1 MSKLIG
7 KKVIVRGDRSGVFFG
22 TLTAKD
28 GSEVTLEN
36 ARKLYYWSG
45 ANAIEEIALSGV
57 NNPDSCRFTV
67 VNSEIT
73 IMDSIQINPCTVD
86 AIINIERVKE
96 WKN

>member
-57 NNPDSCRFTV
+57 NKPDSCRFTV

-73 IMDSIQINPCTVD
+73 IMDSIQINPCTED
-86 AIINIERVKE
+86 AIINIEKVKE